1 MAIDRTKAYYKTW
14 VNDVGWN
21 MRFEIIPAG
30 ESVDSGANIDAVT
43 YVPLERGMVTVKSQ
57 KASFDKIPFGVRDA
71 TSLEVEFDFTD
82 LQANLKEMLKK
93 PFYDHTAE
101 GISCITTNIFVL
113 KSDRGTNGVSSYIEF
128 CGGQK
133 ATLANQFT
141 LSKNPES
148 GAFETKKCTVEAIDI
163 MKLILEQTSTQAW
176 ADYIL
181 ANPTDTYL
189 KAVAR
194 NSRLCDWAL
203 GVNPYNIKYDYDPG
217 TKETGGTISPVANF
231 YVGAYLFTYGLK
243 GAIFPALAAWTRNN
257 MAQYVVN
264 IDGTP
269 FEQVT
274 YYKQGT
280 SVAHAKGSSVGSANL
295 LVVGKVE
302 YTNGSDGSNVG
313 MLYPDAGGE
322 SYLEFPY
329 LWDLLKNL
337 CEGNCCKL
345 TYKPLMIPDGLAV
358 SRLSYSLS
366 YDKIFHNPSNTAI
379 DLSTRFADAHSGD
392 LNFTPCSG
400 VYTSATTE
408 LTNQRD
414 PDISNFE
421 AQITGTQSDERIN
434 AKLIHHNLPTSN
446 LEGNRQMKE
455 PRIHLRK
462 LYYMDGSYPI
472 KVHESVT
479 IDDNV
484 TATLYDNVLALPALA
499 ATSGNYESEA
509 RVQECTDWAIA
520 TPLQN
525 GLPYAVANFYLSRF
539 SDATQNEIPVTMFMR
554 DEETMP
560 ENCGDIVT
568 IPAID
573 GFDSS
578 TSAVML
584 EMDCNWQKGTVDITF
599 FTRGV

>member
-30 ESVDSGANIDAVT
+30 ESVDAGANIDAVT

-57 KASFDKIPFGVRDA
+57 KCSFDKIPFGVRDA

-93 PFYDHTAE
+93 PFYDHTTE

-113 KSDRGTNGVSSYIEF
+113 KSDRGTNGASSYIEF

-141 LSKNPES
+141 LAKNPET

-189 KAVAR
+189 KAVATATKL
-194 NSRLCDWAL
+194 NDWAL
-203 GVNPYNIKYDYDPG
+203 GVAPYNVKYDY
-217 TKETGGTISPVANF
+217 ETGVYSWGGGVPTAYLYVA
-231 YVGAYLFTYGLK
+231 AYLFTWGLM
-243 GAIFPALAAWTRNN
+243 GVVTPFLAAWTRNN
-257 MAQYVVN
+257 ITEYVAN

-269 FEQVT
+269 FEQIT

-280 SVAHAKGSSVGSANL
+280 SVAHTKGSALSSGNL
-295 LVVGKVE
+295 LVLGRVFGATV
-302 YTNGSDGSNVG
+302 NVG
-313 MLYPDAGGE
+313 MLYPDQGGE

-345 TYKPLMIPDGLAV
+345 TYKPLMIPDGLSV

-408 LTNQRD
+408 LTNQRE

-446 LEGNRQMKE
+446 LESNRQMKE

-462 LYYMDGSYPI
+462 LYYLDGS
-472 KVHESVT
+472 E
-479 IDDNV
+479 
-484 TATLYDNVLALPALA
+484 
-499 ATSGNYESEA
+499 
-509 RVQECTDWAIA
+509 
-520 TPLQN
+520 
-525 GLPYAVANFYLSRF
+525 F
-539 SDATQNEIPVTMFMR
+539 S
-554 DEETMP
+554 
-560 ENCGDIVT
+560 
-568 IPAID
+568 
-573 GFDSS
+573 
-578 TSAVML
+578 
-584 EMDCNWQKGTVDITF
+584 
-599 FTRGV
+599 

>member
-1 MAIDRTKAYYKTW
+1 MAIDRTKAYYKEW

-21 MRFEIIPAG
+21 MRFEVIPAG
-30 ESVDSGANIDAVT
+30 ESVSSGANIDAVS
-43 YVPLERGMVTVKSQ
+43 YVAMPRGMVTVKNQ

-71 TSLEVEFDFTD
+71 TSISVEFDFTD
-82 LQANLKEMLKK
+82 LPANLKEMLKK
-93 PFYDHTAE
+93 PFYDHTSE
-101 GISCITTNIFVL
+101 GISCVTTNIFVL
-113 KSDRGTNGVSSYIEF
+113 KSDRGTNGASSFIEF

-141 LSKNPES
+141 LKKNPETGS
-148 GAFETKKCTVEAIDI
+148 FETHKCTVEAIDV
-163 MKLILEQTSTQAW
+163 MKLVLEQTSTQSW

-189 KAVAR
+189 KSVA
-194 NSRLCDWAL
+194 SSERLYDWVL
-203 GVNPYNIKYDYDPG
+203 GVSPYNAKFDYSRS
-217 TKETGGTISPVANF
+217 EANTSNYTAYASL
-231 YVGAYLFTYGLK
+231 YVGAYLFTWGILGVIK
-243 GAIFPALAAWTRNN
+243 PFLAAWTRNN
-257 MAQYVVN
+257 ITEYVAN

-269 FEQVT
+269 FEQIT

-280 SVAHAKGSSVGSANL
+280 SVAHARGGTINPSDL
-295 LVVGKVE
+295 LIVGKVLDLV
-302 YTNGSDGSNVG
+302 YGGTVNTG

-358 SRLSYSLS
+358 DRLSYTMR
-366 YDKIFHNPSNTAI
+366 YDKIFHNPSNTSI
-379 DLSTRFADAHSGD
+379 DLSTRFADAHTGD

-400 VYTSATTE
+400 VYTSATAE
-408 LTNQRD
+408 LSNQRE

-446 LEGNRQMKE
+446 IEGNRQIKE

-462 LYYMDGSYPI
+462 LYYWDSGGYVT

-479 IDDNV
+479 IDDNIDS
-484 TATLYDNVLALPALA
+484 TLYDNVLALPALA

-509 RVQECTDWAIA
+509 RVRECTDWAIA

-560 ENCGDIVT
+560 ENCGDIAT

>member
-30 ESVDSGANIDAVT
+30 ESVDTGANIDAVT

-82 LQANLKEMLKK
+82 LQSNLKEMLKK
-93 PFYDHTAE
+93 PFYDHAAE
-101 GISCITTNIFVL
+101 GIACITTNIFVL
-113 KSDRGTNGVSSYIEF
+113 KSDRGTNGASSFIEF

-141 LSKNPES
+141 LSKNPET

-189 KAVAR
+189 KAVAGSTQL
-194 NSRLCDWAL
+194 NDWAL
-203 GVNPYNIKYDYDPG
+203 NVSPYNVKYDYGVEKFG
-217 TKETGGTISPVANF
+217 TDSSYFSATAYL

-243 GAIFPALAAWTRNN
+243 GAIFPSLAAWTRNN
-257 MAQYVVN
+257 MAQYVAN

-269 FEQVT
+269 FEQIT

-280 SVAHAKGSSVGSANL
+280 SVAHTKGSAVGSANL
-295 LVVGKVE
+295 LVVGKVPGLDS
-302 YTNGSDGSNVG
+302 TQG

-345 TYKPLMIPDGLAV
+345 TYRPLMMPDGLSV
-358 SRLSYSLS
+358 SRLSYSLR
-366 YDKIFHNPSNTAI
+366 YDKIFANPSGLSI
-379 DLSTRFADAHSGD
+379 DLSTRFADAHTGD

-421 AQITGTQSDERIN
+421 AVVTGTQSDERIN

-462 LYYMDGSYPI
+462 LYYLDGSYPI

-479 IDDNV
+479 IDD
-484 TATLYDNVLALPALA
+484 ALDSTLYDDVLPLPALA

-509 RVQECTDWAIA
+509 RVQECTDWALA

-560 ENCGDIVT
+560 ENCGDLVT

>member
-30 ESVDSGANIDAVT
+30 ESVDAGANIDAVT

-141 LSKNPES
+141 LAKNPET
-148 GAFETKKCTVEAIDI
+148 GAFETKGCTVEAIDI

-189 KAVAR
+189 KSVF
-194 NSRLCDWAL
+194 SRLTLCDWAL
-203 GVNPYNIKYDYDPG
+203 GVSPYNTKYDYQADNFRSAG
-217 TKETGGTISPVANF
+217 MANL
-231 YVGAYLFTYGLK
+231 YVGANLFTHGLK
-243 GAIFPALAAWTRNN
+243 GAIFSALAAWTRNN

-264 IDGTP
+264 ISGNP
-269 FEQVT
+269 FGQIT
-274 YYKQGT
+274 YYRQGT
-280 SVAHAKGSSVGSANL
+280 TTAHAKGSAISTGDL
-295 LVVGKVE
+295 LVVGAV
-302 YTNGSDGSNVG
+302 TGLDSTQG

-358 SRLSYSLS
+358 DRLSYSLS

-379 DLSTRFADAHSGD
+379 DLSARFADAHSGD

-446 LEGNRQMKE
+446 LEGNRQCKE

-462 LYYMDGSYPI
+462 LYYLDGSYPI

>member
-1 MAIDRTKAYYKTW
+1 MAIDRTKAYYKEW

-21 MRFEIIPAG
+21 MRFEVIPAG
-30 ESVDSGANIDAVT
+30 ESVSIGANIDAVS
-43 YVPLERGMVTVKSQ
+43 YVAMPRGMVTVKNQ

-71 TSLEVEFDFTD
+71 TSISVEFDFTD
-82 LQANLKEMLKK
+82 LPANLKEMLKK
-93 PFYDHTAE
+93 PFYDHTSE
-101 GISCITTNIFVL
+101 GISCVTTNIFVL
-113 KSDRGTNGVSSYIEF
+113 KSDRGTNGASSFIEF

-141 LSKNPES
+141 LKKNPET
-148 GAFETKKCTVEAIDI
+148 GAFETHKCTVEAIDV
-163 MKLILEQTSTQAW
+163 MKLVLEQTSTQAW

-189 KAVAR
+189 KSVGGAIYL
-194 NSRLCDWAL
+194 NDWAL
-203 GVNPYNIKYDYDPG
+203 NVAPYNTKYDYDKQGFG
-217 TKETGGTISPVANF
+217 TGSSFFSPTAYL
-231 YVGAYLFTYGLK
+231 YVGAYLFTHGLM
-243 GAIFPALAAWTRNN
+243 GAITPILAAWTRNN
-257 MAQYVVN
+257 ITEYVANV
-264 IDGTP
+264 DGTP
-269 FEQVT
+269 FEQIT

-280 SVAHAKGSSVGSANL
+280 SIAHTKGSALSSGNVL
-295 LVVGKVE
+295 IVGKVPGLDS
-302 YTNGSDGSNVG
+302 TQG
-313 MLYPDAGGE
+313 MLYPDKGGE

-337 CEGNCCKL
+337 CEGQCCKL

-358 SRLSYSLS
+358 DRLSYTMR

-379 DLSTRFADAHSGD
+379 DLSTRFADAHTGD

-400 VYTSATTE
+400 VYTSATAE
-408 LTNQRD
+408 LSNQRE

-446 LEGNRQMKE
+446 IEGNRQIRE
-455 PRIHLRK
+455 PRLHLRK
-462 LYYMDGSYPI
+462 LYYLESGYPI

-479 IDDNV
+479 ISDNIDS
-484 TATLYDNVLALPALA
+484 TLYDNVIALPALA

-539 SDATQNEIPVTMFMR
+539 SDATQNEIPVTMFMIN
-554 DEETMP
+554 EETMP
-560 ENCGDIVT
+560 ENCGDICT

-584 EMDCNWQKGTVDITF
+584 EMDCNWQKGTVDIKF
-599 FTRGV
+599 FTRGA

>member
-30 ESVDSGANIDAVT
+30 ESVDAGANIDAVT

-57 KASFDKIPFGVRDA
+57 KCSFDKIPFGVRDA

-82 LQANLKEMLKK
+82 LQSNLKEMLKK
-93 PFYDHTAE
+93 PFYDHTSE
-101 GISCITTNIFVL
+101 GIACITTNIFVL
-113 KSDRGTNGVSSYIEF
+113 KSDRGTNGASSYIEF

-181 ANPTDTYL
+181 ANPTDTFL
-189 KAVAR
+189 KSVATATKL
-194 NSRLCDWAL
+194 NDWAL
-203 GVNPYNIKYDYDPG
+203 GVAPYNVKYDY
-217 TKETGGTISPVANF
+217 ETGVYSWGGGVPTAYLYVA
-231 YVGAYLFTYGLK
+231 AYLFTWGLM
-243 GAIFPALAAWTRNN
+243 GVVTPFLAAWTRNN
-257 MAQYVVN
+257 ITEYVAN
-264 IDGTP
+264 IGGTP
-269 FEQVT
+269 FEQIT
-274 YYKQGT
+274 YYKQGAT
-280 SVAHAKGSSVGSANL
+280 VAHTKGTALTSNNL
-295 LVVGKVE
+295 LVLGRVFGATV
-302 YTNGSDGSNVG
+302 NVG
-313 MLYPDAGGE
+313 MLYPDQGGE

-358 SRLSYSLS
+358 DRLSYSLS

-379 DLSTRFADAHSGD
+379 DLSARFADAHSGD

-462 LYYMDGSYPI
+462 LYYLDGSYPI

-484 TATLYDNVLALPALA
+484 TSTLYDNVLALPALA

>member
-1 MAIDRTKAYYKTW
+1 MAIDRTKAYYKEW

-21 MRFEIIPAG
+21 MRFEVIPAG
-30 ESVDSGANIDAVT
+30 ESVSSGANIDAVS
-43 YVPLERGMVTVKSQ
+43 YVAMPRGMVTVKNQ

-71 TSLEVEFDFTD
+71 TSISVEFDFTD
-82 LQANLKEMLKK
+82 LPANLKEMLKK
-93 PFYDHTAE
+93 PFYDHAGE
-101 GISCITTNIFVL
+101 GISCVTTNIFVL
-113 KSDRGTNGVSSYIEF
+113 KSDRGTNGASEFIEF

-141 LSKNPES
+141 LKKNPET
-148 GAFETKKCTVEAIDI
+148 GAFETHKCTVEAIDV
-163 MKLILEQTSTQAW
+163 MKLVLEQTSTQSW
-176 ADYIL
+176 IDYIL
-181 ANPTDTYL
+181 ANPTDTFL
-189 KAVAR
+189 KAVGK
-194 NSRLCDWAL
+194 SQRLYDWAL
-203 GVNPYNIKYDYDPG
+203 NIAPYNSKYDY
-217 TKETGGTISPVANF
+217 ETGVYSWGGGVPTAYL
-231 YVGAYLFTYGLK
+231 YVGAYLFTWGLM
-243 GAIFPALAAWTRNN
+243 GVITPILAAWTRNN
-257 MAQYVVN
+257 ITEYVANV
-264 IDGTP
+264 DGTP
-269 FEQVT
+269 FEQIT

-280 SVAHAKGSSVGSANL
+280 SAAHTKGAALTSGNVL
-295 LVVGKVE
+295 IVGKVS
-302 YTNGSDGSNVG
+302 GGRVSVG
-313 MLYPDAGGE
+313 MFMVDKGGE

-337 CEGNCCKL
+337 CEGQCCKL

-358 SRLSYSLS
+358 NRLSYSLS

-379 DLSTRFADAHSGD
+379 DLSTRFADAHTGD

-400 VYTSATTE
+400 VYTSAAAE
-408 LTNQRD
+408 LSNQRE

-446 LEGNRQMKE
+446 IEGNRQIKE
-455 PRIHLRK
+455 PRLHLRK
-462 LYYMDGSYPI
+462 LYYLESGYPI

-479 IDDNV
+479 ISDNIDS
-484 TATLYDNVLALPALA
+484 TLYDDVLALPALA

-539 SDATQNEIPVTMFMR
+539 SDATQNEIPVTMFMVN
-554 DEETMP
+554 EETMP
-560 ENCGDIVT
+560 ENCGDICT

-584 EMDCNWQKGTVDITF
+584 EMDCNWQKGTIDITF

>member
-1 MAIDRTKAYYKTW
+1 MAIDRTKAYYKEW

-30 ESVDSGANIDAVT
+30 ESVDAGANIDAIT
-43 YVPLERGMVTVKSQ
+43 YVPVNHGMIKIKSQ

-82 LQANLKEMLKK
+82 LQSNLKEMLKK
-93 PFYDHTAE
+93 PFYDHASE
-101 GISCITTNIFVL
+101 GIDCITTNIFVL
-113 KSDRGTNGVSSYIEF
+113 KSDRGTNGASSFIEF

-141 LSKNPES
+141 LSKNPET
-148 GAFETKKCTVEAIDI
+148 GAFETKGCTVEAIDI

-189 KAVAR
+189 KSVGGAIY
-194 NSRLCDWAL
+194 LHDWAL
-203 GVNPYNIKYDYDPG
+203 NVHPYNTKYDYNKVNLG
-217 TKETGGTISPVANF
+217 IGSSYFSATAHL
-231 YVGAYLFTYGLK
+231 YVGAYLFTYGLM
-243 GAIFPALAAWTRNN
+243 GVVTPFLAAWTRNN
-257 MAQYVVN
+257 IAQYVAN

-269 FEQVT
+269 FEQIT

-280 SVAHAKGSSVGSANL
+280 TIARTKGSAISSSNL
-295 LVVGKVE
+295 LVVGKVPLLD
-302 YTNGSDGSNVG
+302 TTAG

-345 TYKPLMIPDGLAV
+345 TYKPLMIADGLAV
-358 SRLSYSLS
+358 DRLSYSLR
-366 YDKIFHNPSNTAI
+366 YDKLFANPSGLSI
-379 DLSTRFADAHSGD
+379 DLSTRFADAHTGD
-392 LNFTPCSG
+392 LDFTPCSG

-414 PDISNFE
+414 PDINNFE
-421 AQITGTQSDERIN
+421 AVVTGTQSDERIN
-434 AKLIHHNLPTSN
+434 VKLVHHNLPTSN
-446 LEGNRQMKE
+446 LDGNRQMRE
-455 PRIHLRK
+455 PRLHLRK
-462 LYYMDGSYPI
+462 LYYLNAENYPI

-479 IDDNV
+479 IDD
-484 TATLYDNVLALPALA
+484 ALDSTLYDDVLPLPALA
-499 ATSGNYESEA
+499 ATSGNYESEQ
-509 RVQECTDWAIA
+509 RVRECTDWAIA

-525 GLPYAVANFYLSRF
+525 GLPFAVSNFYLSRF
-539 SDATQNEIPVTMFMR
+539 SDATQNEIPVKMFMIN
-554 DEETMP
+554 EETMP
-560 ENCGDIVT
+560 ENCGDICT
-568 IPAID
+568 IPVID

>member
-1 MAIDRTKAYYKTW
+1 MAIDRTKAYYKEW

-21 MRFEIIPAG
+21 MRFEVIPAG
-30 ESVDSGANIDAVT
+30 ESVSSGANIDAVT
-43 YVPLERGMVTVKSQ
+43 YVAMPRGMVTVKNQ

-71 TSLEVEFDFTD
+71 TSISVEFDFTD
-82 LQANLKEMLKK
+82 LPANLKEMLKK
-93 PFYDHTAE
+93 PFYDHSGE
-101 GISCITTNIFVL
+101 GISCVTTNIFVL
-113 KSDRGTNGVSSYIEF
+113 KSDRGTNGASEFIEF

-141 LSKNPES
+141 LKKNPET
-148 GAFETKKCTVEAIDI
+148 GAFETQKCTVEAIDV
-163 MKLILEQTSTQAW
+163 MKLVLEQTSTQAW

-181 ANPTDTYL
+181 ANPTDTFL
-189 KAVAR
+189 KPTIFAE
-194 NSRLCDWAL
+194 RLCDWVL
-203 GVNPYNIKYDYDPG
+203 NVSPFNVKYDYSASSNRIMG
-217 TKETGGTISPVANF
+217 INFPVTAYL
-231 YVGAYLFTYGLK
+231 YVGAYLFTHGLM
-243 GAIFPALAAWTRNN
+243 GAITPILAAWTRNN
-257 MAQYVVN
+257 ITEYVANV
-264 IDGTP
+264 DGTP
-269 FEQVT
+269 FEQIT

-280 SVAHAKGSSVGSANL
+280 SVAHARGGTINPSDL
-295 LVVGKVE
+295 LIVGKV
-302 YTNGSDGSNVG
+302 SDVGTFTG
-313 MLYPDAGGE
+313 MLYPDKGGE

-358 SRLSYSLS
+358 DRLSYTMR
-366 YDKIFHNPSNTAI
+366 YDKIFHNPSNISI
-379 DLSTRFADAHSGD
+379 DLSTRFADAHTGD

-400 VYTSATTE
+400 VYTSATAE
-408 LTNQRD
+408 LSNQRE

-434 AKLIHHNLPTSN
+434 VKLVHHNLPTSN
-446 LEGNRQMKE
+446 LDGNRQIKE

-462 LYYMDGSYPI
+462 LYYWDSGGYVT

-479 IDDNV
+479 IDDNIDS
-484 TATLYDNVLALPALA
+484 TLYDNVIALPALA

-554 DEETMP
+554 NEETMP
-560 ENCGDIVT
+560 ENCGDICT